1 MNNQKLLA
9 PNLAFKHPIMAI
21 IAAVLLA
28 ALPLVTMPQP
38 QAQTWPSRVVK
49 IVVSGN
55 PGNASDITA
64 RLLAQHLSVV
74 WGQGVVVDNQPAG
87 PGGILAAQF
96 TARAAPD
103 GHTLMMA
110 TTPQLAMNQFLFKSP
125 GYDAERDFVPI
136 VLVSRGPMMI
146 SVNPGLP
153 VENLTELAA
162 FSKARPGK
170 VFFSVPGTRNLP
182 HFLGEAF
189 NQLASAGMT
198 PVPYRSG
205 QAGSGTASGDTQ
217 VYIDAIQ
224 PMAPWIDGGRLRPIA
239 VFGPKRLP
247 AYPAVPT
254 AKESG
259 FDVAM
264 LAWMALVAPA
274 GTPPEVVARINR
286 DVNAVLARPEVA
298 ATFRGMF
305 ELGSSVREFEDYL
318 AQERKF
324 WGKYLPTHGFEKE

>member
-9 PNLAFKHPIMAI
+9 PNLAFKRPIMAT

-49 IVVSGN
+49 IVVSGS
-55 PGNASDITA
+55 PGNAADITA

-74 WGQGVVVDNQPAG
+74 WGQGVVIDNQPTG

-96 TARAAPD
+96 AARAAPD

-110 TTPQLAMNQFLFKSP
+110 VTPQLVTNQYLFKSP

-146 SVNPGLP
+146 SVNPALP
-153 VENLTELAA
+153 VQNLAELAS
-162 FSKARPGK
+162 FSKAWPGK
-170 VFFSVPGTRNLP
+170 VFFSMPGNRNLP

-189 NQLASAGMT
+189 NQMGGAGMT
-198 PVPYRSG
+198 PVPYRTG
-205 QAGSGTASGDTQ
+205 QAGSGTVSGDTQ
-217 VYIDAIQ
+217 VYIDAVQ
-224 PMAPWIDGGRLRPIA
+224 VMAPWIDGGRLRPIA

-247 AYPAVPT
+247 AYPAIPT

-259 FDVAM
+259 FDVGM

-274 GTPPEVVARINR
+274 GTPPDIVARINK

-298 ATFRGMF
+298 ATFRGTF

-318 AQERKF
+318 VQERMF
-324 WGKYLPTHGFEKE
+324 WGKYLPAHGFEKE